1 MSRRKGGTDYAFFA
15 GWEDVVPG
23 VVEEPSPDR
32 KGGTDYAFFAG
43 WEDVVPGVVEETVVE
58 DTSLMQAWRT
68 ETYTKWL
75 AGLLTAGQVV
85 DLLGATASPACDP

>member
-1 MSRRKGGTDYAFFA
+1 MLFLQAGKMSCPAWSRSQARTGCEG
-15 GWEDVVPG
+15 EVPF
-23 VVEEPSPDR
+23 DN
-32 KGGTDYAFFAG
+32 
-43 WEDVVPGVVEETVVE
+43 EETVVE